1 MTENIWQ
8 LPSRLTVGGRKYKIR
23 TDYRVILDVLC
34 AMNDP
39 DIFEAGMTED
49 EKQYER
55 ACTMLEILFVDF
67 DSLPERDYPEACQKA
82 CEFIDCGMKNDT
94 GGKQKPRSMD
104 WEQDAPLIIPAIN
117 KTAGKDIRSVKYMH
131 WWTFFGLY
139 MELGDSVFH
148 TVLSIRQKKQKGK
161 KLADWESEFYKENRK
176 LVDLKER
183 RKERSAEE
191 KEALRNLFGY
201 GKKKKKQGR

>member
-1 MTENIWQ
+1 MADQNIWQ
-8 LPSRLTVGGRKYKIR
+8 LPTSLIVGGHSYKIR

-39 DIFEAGMTED
+39 DIFEADMTEE

-55 ACTMLEILFVDF
+55 ACTMLEIMFVDF
-67 DSLPERDYPEACQKA
+67 DRLPERDYAGACQRV
-82 CEFIDCGMKNDT
+82 CDFIDCGMKDDT
-94 GGKQKPRSMD
+94 GKKKPRSMD

-117 KTAGKDIRSVKYMH
+117 KTAGRDVRSVKYMH

-176 LVDLKER
+176 LVDLKEH
-183 RKERSAEE
+183 RKERSQEE
-191 KEALRNLFGY
+191 KEALRKLFGY
-201 GKKKKKQGR
+201 GKKKQGR